1 MPQASLKKSSFAV
14 SSAGTFGIMFDIPG
28 HNWSYGTS
36 LSGWALCPG
45 VKQVICDL
53 SGSHLDPPPP
63 QGFNSYRE
71 REKWLC
77 LIPCKHKYLPWPGRI
92 HLLFC

>member
-14 SSAGTFGIMFDIPG
+14 SSAGTFGIKFDIPAG

-63 QGFNSYRE
+63 SSRVLILI
-71 REKWLC
+71 EK
-77 LIPCKHKYLPWPGRI
+77 GRSGSA
-92 HLLFC
+92 